1 MRSARTA
8 IAAGVAPGAVAAFG
22 AAGAAAG
29 TAPGAQAN
37 QAPPAFNV
45 VATTKVGSKPGRLTY
60 G

>member
-8 IAAGVAPGAVAAFG
+8 IAAGVALGAVAAFG

-45 VATTKVGSKPGRLTY
+45 VATTLNAGVAPT
-60 G
+60 